1 MIIINSIKH
10 ITILL
15 GLFFVL
21 PLQNIAQGNTGKL
34 TGKVTDSSNNQ
45 SLFKVSV
52 VVKGSGVGVA
62 TITDGSYILSLA
74 PGTYTIRYS
83 YAGFATKDVDGVIIK
98 KGETVFLDIALAPKS
113 DLATVVITSTSLK
126 KIENQSAL
134 YVKQKQGAAAMDVM
148 SIEVIRKTSSTNVAQ
163 AMAKMPAANIVDGRF
178 VVVRGL
184 GDQYNQTMLN
194 GVVMSSTESNR
205 NAFALDLIP
214 VAVLDNIAVN
224 KTATPDMPGNFAG
237 GIIQINT
244 KEFPANDFFSVA
256 LGTGFSDKTLGKDF
270 YASKRDKSEIFGF
283 GANSRKLPDGF
294 PTPFNRSGGLGQI
307 SVLEQQRYLRLVK
320 NSLVP
325 VNYGASPLNENIQ
338 LGYGKTIKLKNSS
351 QFGIVFAVGQR
362 KTELIEENTISKGYT
377 DSLPNTPANLDAY
390 FEGTRYRYNATA
402 GGVLN
407 IAYNFGKNKITLKN
421 LFSQI
426 LNNTFTER
434 PVAVTNINTSSLG
447 GLPLYGVNYVFEQK
461 RILNSILAGEHRAGK
476 DNGTILDWNFNLTAI
491 NTELP
496 DITNF
501 LLVRTSTSPDQ
512 FRLNAN
518 ISTIEEALQQ
528 NGRVWQTADD
538 FVAGGAFN
546 ITTPFKMFAIKQI
559 FKAGLLFQ
567 NRKRKV
573 LSSTIVYNNL
583 SGTLDSL
590 LDPSH
595 LFTGPN
601 VSTFSGSDE
610 RAGSFNAGT
619 SLLASYVS
627 LDNKIGKKLRVIWGL
642 RAENYQQFINIPR
655 ASFYPFFYGYDISL
669 SAVAAKTTFNF
680 LPSVNIV
687 YAYKPKIN
695 FRAAFSRTVARP
707 ELKDIAPITQVDY
720 LTFILSQGN
729 PQLKTTSINNYD
741 LKFEYFPA
749 GGEIMAFSAFYKKL
763 KDPIEFTRNATA
775 PNFISPFNTGDA
787 YVKGVEAEIRKKIDF
802 IPFAA
807 WLKNVTLFGNAAL
820 LNAKVANKTILNDNT
835 FNEITEHVLGGQ
847 PKYILNA
854 GLSIAAFKNSFEATI
869 SYNKTG
875 DHVYQFGLLVPR
887 FTANFDN
894 DFIHTRVNPR
904 DMLDISVTQE
914 FFNSKLKLKLSANNI
929 LNSSYILYQDNNENG
944 KFDAELKIKKPVS
957 GPLNSTDTDAGID
970 NTITNIK
977 PQRTYAFNISYT
989 F

>member
-1 MIIINSIKH
+1 MIKYIKC
-10 ITILL
+10 IAILIV
-15 GLFFVL
+15 LFFIL
-21 PLQNIAQGNTGKL
+21 PLQTIAQANTGKL

-45 SLFKVSV
+45 SLFKVSI
-52 VVKGSGVGVA
+52 VVKSSGVGVA

-83 YAGFATKDVDGVIIK
+83 YADFATKDVDGIVIK
-98 KGETVFLDIALAPKS
+98 KGESTFLDVSLAPKS
-113 DLATVVITSTSLK
+113 DLAAVIVTSVSLK

-148 SIEVIRKTSSTNVAQ
+148 SIEVIRRTSATNVAQ

-256 LGTGFSDKTLGKDF
+256 LGTGFSDATIGKDF
-270 YASKRDKSEIFGF
+270 YASKRYNSEIVGF
-283 GANSRKLPDGF
+283 GAKNRSLPHEF
-294 PTPFNRSGGLGQI
+294 PSPFNRSGGLGQI
-307 SVLEQQRYLRLVK
+307 NVLEQQRYLRLVK
-320 NSLVP
+320 NTLVP
-325 VNYGASPLNENIQ
+325 VNYGPSQLNENIQ
-338 LGYGKTIKLKNSS
+338 LGYGKTIKLRNSN
-351 QFGIVFAVGQR
+351 QFGIVAAIGQR
-362 KTELIEENTISKGYT
+362 KTELIEENIISKGYN
-377 DSLPNTPANLDAY
+377 DSLPGTPANLDAY
-390 FEGTRYRYNATA
+390 FESTRYRYNATF

-407 IAYNFGKNKITLKN
+407 LAYNFGKNKITLKN

-447 GLPLYGVNYVFEQK
+447 GLPLYGINYVFEQK
-461 RILNSILAGEHRAGK
+461 RIVNSILNGEHRAGK
-476 DNGTILDWNFNLTAI
+476 DNGTIIDWNFNLTAI

-496 DITNF
+496 DLTNF
-501 LLVRTSTSPDQ
+501 LLIKTDSAPVR

-528 NGRVWQTADD
+528 NGRVWQTSDD
-538 FVAGGAFN
+538 FITGGAFN
-546 ITTPFKMFAIKQI
+546 ITTPFKLFGIKQI
-559 FKAGLLFQ
+559 FKAGVLFQ

-573 LSSTIVYNNL
+573 ISSTIVYNNL
-583 SGTLDSL
+583 YGTLDSL

-595 LFTGPN
+595 LYTGPN

-619 SLLASYVS
+619 NLLASYAS
-627 LDNKIGKKLRVIWGL
+627 FDNKIGKKLRIIWGL
-642 RAENYQQFINIPR
+642 RTENYQQFVNIPR
-655 ASFYPFFYGYDISL
+655 PVYFPFFYAYDISL
-669 SAVAAKTTFNF
+669 SAIAAKTTFNF
-680 LPSVNIV
+680 LPSANIV
-687 YAYKPKIN
+687 YALKPKIN
-695 FRAAFSRTVARP
+695 LRAAFSRTVARP

-720 LTFILSQGN
+720 LTYILSQGN
-729 PQLKTTSINNYD
+729 PQLKTTAINNYD

-749 GGEIMAFSAFYKKL
+749 SGEIMAFSIFFKQL
-763 KDPIEFTRNATA
+763 KDPIEFARNATYT
-775 PNFISPFNTGDA
+775 NFISPFNTGDA
-787 YVKGVEAEIRKKIDF
+787 YVKGIEAEIRKRIDF
-802 IPFAA
+802 IPFAQ
-807 WLKNVTLFGNAAL
+807 WLKNVTVFGNAAL
-820 LNAKVANKTILNDNT
+820 LNAKVANKSILNDNA

-854 GLSIAAFKNSFEATI
+854 GLSITAFKNTFEASI

-875 DHVYQFGLLVPR
+875 DHIYQFGLLVPR

-894 DFIHTRVNPR
+894 TFIHTRVNPR
-904 DMLDISVTQE
+904 DMLDISLTQDL
-914 FFNSKLKLKLSANNI
+914 FKNKLKLKLSANNI

-944 KFDAELKIKKPVS
+944 RFDGEIKIKKNFI
-957 GPLNSTDTDAGID
+957 GPLITTDTEAGID

-977 PQRTYAFNISYT
+977 PQRTYAFTISYT